1 MVLIFLAEDA
11 LGSRDA
17 PVDGEGEIVEGNA
30 TFGLRG
36 IVVVA
41 LIDKDCD
48 VAEDS
53 KAVGKAARDE
63 EHAVVV
69 LVEFYCYMLTE
80 SRAAVANVHCH
91 VEHTA
96 SNYTN
101 EFCLSVRRTLEMQA
115 SHYSCQTTALVLLN
129 KMGVADFLQKL
140 IVTERLKKISS
151 SIVPY
156 FWLEYLYI

>member
-1 MVLIFLAEDA
+1 MLVFLAEDT
-11 LGSRDA
+11 LCCRDA
-17 PVDGEGEIVEGNA
+17 PIDGEGRVIEGNA
-30 TFGLRG
+30 AFGLRG

-80 SRAAVANVHCH
+80 SRAAMANVHCH

-101 EFCLSVRRTLEMQA
+101 EFCLSVRRTLEMKS
-115 SHYSCQTTALVLLN
+115 SHYSCHTTALVLLN
-129 KMGVADFLQKL
+129 EMGVADFLQKL
-140 IVTERLKKISS
+140 IVTERLKEIPPG
-151 SIVPY
+151 IVPY